1 MVVVQV
7 VLAEVGHRHQV
18 VLVLQE
24 RYSYMLLKER
34 AI

>member
-1 MVVVQV
+1 VAQV
-7 VLAEVGHRHQV
+7 VLAEVGQQQQP

-24 RYSYMLLKER
+24 RYFYMLLKER